1 MAESRG
7 FLQSAQCSA
16 AVVTVRTPC
25 PVPGLAAEAA
35 ETASLEEH
43 FQGWGEVVLLADRA
57 LRWEKP
63 WFPAAIMGAVSFIF
77 LMIYYLDPSVLSGV
91 SCFIMCLCL
100 ADYLVPTLAP
110 RIFGSNTWT
119 TEQQQRLHEICSNLV
134 KTRRR
139 IIGWWRRLFV
149 LKEEKPKMYF
159 MSMITALAMVA
170 WIGQQVHNLFLTYI
184 IVSFVLLLP
193 GLNKHGVI
201 TKFVGMGKR
210 EINKLLKQ
218 KEKKNE

>member
-1 MAESRG
+1 
-7 FLQSAQCSA
+7 
-16 AVVTVRTPC
+16 
-25 PVPGLAAEAA
+25 
-35 ETASLEEH
+35 
-43 FQGWGEVVLLADRA
+43 
-57 LRWEKP
+57 
-63 WFPAAIMGAVSFIF
+63 MGTVSFIF
-77 LMIYYLDPSVLSGV
+77 LLIYYLDPSVLSGV
-91 SCFIMCLCL
+91 SCFVMCLCL

-139 IIGWWRRLFV
+139 IIGWWSRLFV
-149 LKEEKPKMYF
+149 LKEEKPKMK
-159 MSMITALAMVA
+159 
-170 WIGQQVHNLFLTYI
+170 YI
-184 IVSFVLLLP
+184 NKKNSAFFSVSCALLLP

-218 KEKKNE
+218 KEKKTE